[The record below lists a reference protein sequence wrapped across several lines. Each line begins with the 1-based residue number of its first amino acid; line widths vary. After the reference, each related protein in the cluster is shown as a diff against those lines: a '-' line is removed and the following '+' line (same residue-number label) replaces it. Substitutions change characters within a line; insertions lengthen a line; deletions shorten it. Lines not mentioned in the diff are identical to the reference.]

1 MPAFIHHRQDLQA
14 VWDAVLVAINPT
26 LAVERSLRQLASSAA
41 DLSVPSSAADLTTLA
56 RTPVLAMGKAAIT
69 MAQGLL
75 HVAPDHR
82 APMLIITPEGIN
94 APPPPHAEVLFS
106 DHPLPTE
113 RSQLA
118 AQRVLSFIRNLPP
131 SGSSSTLPHLIV
143 LLSGGS
149 SALCTL
155 PHPPL
160 SIHHLHALTTDLITL
175 GVRIDQLNLIRR
187 ALDRTKDG
195 LLAHAVPT
203 PCRTL
208 VLTLSDVLSGAP
220 HDIASGPFSPSP
232 TTAADAFAMLTS
244 LNLTQKHPQIA
255 EFLRERASTSHIS
268 TPLASETSEPFTRID
283 YRIIASHTSAA
294 NAAASALQRLGYTAI
309 VRTGFECSADAMA
322 REAISAARAANTRRP
337 AAIVFTS
344 EASVASTTP
353 QSGGRARHAALCC
366 IEPIATLAPA
376 ALLCIATDGV
386 DGTSALPPTPAG
398 ALITH
403 HTARAALSKG
413 LSPINHARRAASDE
427 FFRTLD
433 NYAAANELATTITTG
448 PTGTNVNDLLI
459 LLLPE
464 K

>member
-1 MPAFIHHRQDLQA
+1 MPAFAHHRQDLQA
-14 VWDAVLVAINPT
+14 VWDAVLVAINPA
-26 LAVERSLRQLASSAA
+26 LAVERSLRQLA
-41 DLSVPSSAADLTTLA
+41 SSAADLTTLA

-75 HVAPDHR
+75 RVAPDHR
-82 APMLIITPEGIN
+82 APMLIISPEGITT
-94 APPPPHAEVLFS
+94 PPPAHAEVLFS

-113 RSQLA
+113 RGQLA
-118 AQRVLSFIRNLPP
+118 AERVLSFIRNLPP
-131 SGSSSTLPHLIV
+131 NGTSPAFPHLIV

-160 SIHHLHALTTDLITL
+160 TIHHLHALTTDLIAR

-187 ALDRTKDG
+187 ALDSTKAG
-195 LLAHAVPT
+195 SLARALPAD
-203 PCRTL
+203 CRTL

-232 TTAADAFAMLTS
+232 TTAADALALLTS
-244 LNLTQKHPQIA
+244 LKLTQKHPQIA
-255 EFLRERASTSHIS
+255 EFLRDQASATDNT
-268 TPLASETSEPFTRID
+268 TPLASETTDPFTRVD
-283 YRIIASHTSAA
+283 HRIIASHTSAA

-309 VRTGFECSADAMA
+309 VRTGFECSAEAMA
-322 REAISAARAANTRRP
+322 REAISAARAASTRRP

-344 EASVASTTP
+344 EASVASTIAQP
-353 QSGGRARHAALCC
+353 GGRARHAAICC
-366 IEPIATLAPA
+366 IEPLASLAPA

-403 HTARAALSKG
+403 HTARAALIKG
-413 LSPINHARRAASDE
+413 FSPINHARRAASDE
-427 FFRTLD
+427 FFRSLD
-433 NYAAANELATTITTG
+433 NHAAANELATTITTG